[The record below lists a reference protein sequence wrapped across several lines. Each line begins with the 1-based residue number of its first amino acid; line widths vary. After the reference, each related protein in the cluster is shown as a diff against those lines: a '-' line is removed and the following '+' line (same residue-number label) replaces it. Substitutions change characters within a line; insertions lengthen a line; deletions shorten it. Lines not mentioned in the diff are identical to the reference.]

1 MTFHFIGVS
10 FNQPTFCSNAL
21 WDPNATT
28 LAPNGTVGSVPYHI
42 FINTDNTIYITISD
56 LDLVQVW
63 PAGSTNASRII
74 SGNLDT
80 PRGSFVTI
88 NGDVYVENGH
98 NRRIDKW
105 PLNATN
111 GVFVINVTWECT
123 GFFIDTNNVIY
134 CSINDNNVVTATPI
148 SSGLS
153 SIVAGNVSA
162 GSTSNMLNGP
172 NGIFVDINFILYV
185 ADCGNA
191 RIQQFQPGQLNGTT
205 VVGNGAPGTFT
216 LSGPVAVTTDGDGY
230 LFIVDYYGNRIVG
243 SGPNGY
249 RCVIGC
255 SGLSGSASDQLYYP
269 RSFSFDSFG
278 NIFVV
283 DTGNSRIQ
291 KFMLATNS
299 CGKFDSIF
307 ITEVIPSLNSYRFNY
322 NDTRNISKY

>member
-1 MTFHFIGVS
+1 
-10 FNQPTFCSNAL
+10 
-21 WDPNATT
+21 
-28 LAPNGTVGSVPYHI
+28 
-42 FINTDNTIYITISD
+42 
-56 LDLVQVW
+56 
-63 PAGSTNASRII
+63 
-74 SGNLDT
+74 
-80 PRGSFVTI
+80 
-88 NGDVYVENGH
+88 
-98 NRRIDKW
+98 
-105 PLNATN
+105 
-111 GVFVINVTWECT
+111 
-123 GFFIDTNNVIY
+123 
-134 CSINDNNVVTATPI
+134 
-148 SSGLS
+148 
-153 SIVAGNVSA
+153 VAGNVSA